1 MEGLQV
7 YHEEYGAAAEVVKT
21 RREEWPALK
30 PYQIRVAI
38 YAAPINPADINML
51 EGSYLLQPPLP
62 ARLGNEAVGVV
73 EDLGDQV
80 EGIYSDDH
88 VIIPFQN
95 KQFWEGLWAE
105 YVVLDYREVLVVPKQ
120 ISMPQAAMLSVN
132 PLTAYAMLTQFQ
144 ELNKG
149 EWVVQNLANSGVGRW
164 VIYLAKKLGYKTC
177 NIVRSD
183 ASVASL
189 KALGADEVI
198 VYSDHMSQAIKE
210 VAGYARLG
218 LNGVG
223 GNSAKQVAKA
233 IKADGSLVTYGA
245 MGREQMMIGNALLI
259 YRNVSFYGFNR
270 SRWIAQTPR
279 EKVCRMYKE
288 IFEMLVADPFTIPV
302 EKTYELGDAPAAVAH
317 AMQSGRQGKILFKM
331 GFF

>member
-164 VIYLAKKLGYKTC
+164 
-177 NIVRSD
+177 
-183 ASVASL
+183 
-189 KALGADEVI
+189 
-198 VYSDHMSQAIKE
+198 
-210 VAGYARLG
+210 
-218 LNGVG
+218 
-223 GNSAKQVAKA
+223 
-233 IKADGSLVTYGA
+233 
-245 MGREQMMIGNALLI
+245 
-259 YRNVSFYGFNR
+259 
-270 SRWIAQTPR
+270 
-279 EKVCRMYKE
+279 
-288 IFEMLVADPFTIPV
+288 
-302 EKTYELGDAPAAVAH
+302 
-317 AMQSGRQGKILFKM
+317 
-331 GFF
+331 